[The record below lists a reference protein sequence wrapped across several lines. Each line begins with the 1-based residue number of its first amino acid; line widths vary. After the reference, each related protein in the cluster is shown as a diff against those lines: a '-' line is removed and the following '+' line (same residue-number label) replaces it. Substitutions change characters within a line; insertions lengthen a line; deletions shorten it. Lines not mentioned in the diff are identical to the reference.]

1 VIGNFSFLIWS
12 YEIGHTACC
21 RVPGRRAPRS
31 FTLIVLR
38 RSRSNRRQRGSSRQ
52 CDDDR
57 KAHGV
62 SLHEQSYVLTFFQIM
77 HGIIW
82 TPAGSCARQNAAGNT
97 IYNQQAHKG
106 RAGPLNEK
114 TPAGLGLTGAKSVAI
129 QCLTIQADCSAGVNN
144 R

>member
-1 VIGNFSFLIWS
+1 MHDKGIFPSWS
-12 YEIGHTACC
+12 GVMRSGILPVA
-21 RVPGRRAPRS
+21 RVPGRRALRS
-31 FTLIVLR
+31 LTLIVLR
-38 RSRSNRRQRGSSRQ
+38 RSSSNRRQRGSSRQ

-62 SLHEQSYVLTFFQIM
+62 SLHEQSYALTFFQIV

-82 TPAGSCARQNAAGNT
+82 TPAGSCARQDAAGST

-114 TPAGLGLTGAKSVAI
+114 APASVRS
-129 QCLTIQADCSAGVNN
+129 DRG
-144 R
+144 